1 MTQPDATCQV
11 QPNVPLMRKILE
23 QIEADPSLLIMDNWA
38 TDLSITSDATQY
50 VKALLTNRGLVNTC
64 GTTRCI
70 AGWAAEFTGWT
81 PQFTSSRTSRSVS
94 WALPTSRLP
103 LSSTSMT
110 TSIGSAPRW
119 SRSPGNDC
127 DPPAGRPL
135 AFGLHSAGEGP

>member
-81 PQFTSSRTSRSVS
+81 PQFTSSGIAEDAEKDGQFGHIEDIAQRELGLTDFQAAS
-94 WALPTSRLP
+94 LFYL
-103 LSSTSMT
+103 
-110 TSIGSAPRW
+110 
-119 SRSPGNDC
+119 ND
-127 DPPAGRPL
+127 DLDRIRATMEQI
-135 AFGLHSAGEGP
+135 AGERL